1 MDNQMDTTG
10 NLEQMISFLQ
20 TFFEEATDT
29 VEELMD
35 SDLAQDALV
44 IGQEIGASLSEA
56 IKGYKAYKAIS
67 SIPTKLYL
75 YKFDKFCK
83 GIYEI
88 PIEKRQAFIQKL
100 GRHKFN
106 QESYFILNS
115 INRIEEE
122 EKIPFLLKLLEA
134 RTDGIIDEGEYRRLT
149 ILVDRTM
156 YNDLVYLEHHITA
169 DPVALSTDSD
179 YGLVASG
186 LLVTAGN
193 EWVGDFVNPHD
204 PSDTGIRFNYTLA
217 AKKLAQIFWGI
228 SCDLEPSNS
237 NLVFLQSISE
247 EEVNDLFKTE

>member
-1 MDNQMDTTG
+1 MNIEPKETG
-10 NLEQMISFLQ
+10 NVDQMISVLQ

-29 VEELMD
+29 VEELID
-35 SDLAQDALV
+35 SDLAQDALIV
-44 IGQEIGASLSEA
+44 GHEIGASLSDA
-56 IKGYKAYKAIS
+56 IKGYKAIKAIS

-83 GIYEI
+83 GLYEI

-100 GRHKFN
+100 GHHKFN

-122 EKIPFLLKLLEA
+122 EKIPFLVKLLDA
-134 RTDGIIDEGEYRRLT
+134 RTDGIIDADEYRRLT

-156 YNDLVYLEHHITA
+156 YSDLVYLQHHITSN
-169 DPVALSTDSD
+169 PVALSTDSD

-193 EWVGDFVNPHD
+193 EWVGDYVNPHN

-217 AKKLAQIFWGI
+217 AKKLSQIIWGI
-228 SCDLEPSNS
+228 SCDLEPSNEG
-237 NLVFLQSISE
+237 LVFLQTVSDE
-247 EEVNDLFKTE
+247 EIDSMFK